1 MSYKFEHKEEMVG
14 GKKYIRVN
22 VELPPRQGAEP
33 IKTCYSFNVVEYLTT
48 ELNLDF
54 KKFIEGGQ
62 DLARNDKT
70 PDERSQTWLAELHS
84 KPSVKPAPT
93 AQPQKPAQ
101 SKRRRRSTTK
111 VTPKTPTNTRQ
122 S

>member
-1 MSYKFEHKEEMVG
+1 MSYKFEHKEEIVG

-22 VELPPRQGAEP
+22 VELPARRGAEP

-54 KKFIEGGQ
+54 KKFVEGGQ

-70 PDERSQTWLAELHS
+70 PAERSQTWLAELRS
-84 KPSVKPAPT
+84 KPSVKPVRP
-93 AQPQKPAQ
+93 AQTQKPAQ
-101 SKRRRRSTTK
+101 SKRRRRSAK
-111 VTPKTPTNTRQ
+111 APTNTREG
-122 S
+122 

>member
-1 MSYKFEHKEEMVG
+1 MSYNFEHKEEMVG

-22 VELPPRQGAEP
+22 VELPPRRGAEP
-33 IKTCYSFNVVEYLTT
+33 IKTCYGFNVVEYLTT

-54 KKFIEGGQ
+54 KKFVEGGQ

-70 PDERSQTWLAELHS
+70 PAERSQTWLAELHTKS
-84 KPSVKPAPT
+84 SANPVQA
-93 AQPQKPAQ
+93 QKPAQ
-101 SKRRRRSTTK
+101 SKRKRRAATK
-111 VTPKTPTNTRQ
+111 VTPKTPNNTRQ